1 MTEIVKLVDKH
12 SDEEVEPTSLSGVW
26 TLLHCLLY
34 FNYVMTVG
42 QKESDKNEKQCA
54 LSDGCSRVEIQ
65 IPDECV
71 CVCVESSP
79 WHQYTEPFYSVGP
92 RPRSA
97 ATHLCFQFGGGKII
111 SDG

>member
-71 CVCVESSP
+71 CVCVLSRAPGTSTLNPSIVLAQDQDLPLHISASSL
-79 WHQYTEPFYSVGP
+79 EGE
-92 RPRSA
+92 
-97 ATHLCFQFGGGKII
+97 K
-111 SDG
+111 